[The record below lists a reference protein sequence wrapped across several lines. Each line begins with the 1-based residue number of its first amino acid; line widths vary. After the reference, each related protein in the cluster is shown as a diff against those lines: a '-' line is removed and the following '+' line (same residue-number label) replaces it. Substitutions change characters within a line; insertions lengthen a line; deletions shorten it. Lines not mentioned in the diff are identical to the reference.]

1 MDISVASNF
10 ERLIYDFFLNSNS
23 ELCNKLYNNFPKIS
37 IKLEDS
43 IWKKSSELFLSHSVD
58 DDATIQCMKSF
69 YEQHGFI
76 IDPHTAVA
84 AHAVNRLEE
93 ELMNETVILSTAHPA
108 KFPNILRNADLKLKN
123 IPKRIDEVKN
133 KKEVAVNIP
142 SSDKLIFEYII
153 KHN

>member
-1 MDISVASNF
+1 M
-10 ERLIYDFFLNSNS
+10 
-23 ELCNKLYNNFPKIS
+23 
-37 IKLEDS
+37 
-43 IWKKSSELFLSHSVD
+43 
-58 DDATIQCMKSF
+58 
-69 YEQHGFI
+69 
-76 IDPHTAVA
+76 
-84 AHAVNRLEE
+84 HAVNRLEE

-123 IPKRIDEVKN
+123 IPKRLDEVKN